1 MNITIT
7 FIILLL
13 ALLFSPLEAK
23 CRSRCRERRRQQY
36 AIRAARAQA
45 EKARAQAAQEKH
57 IEDSRTSASI
67 SILHS
72 DYYYRIKAPFYKSLC
87 SVIENSFSLQTD
99 KPVLERGAKFTQ
111 ILSQDV
117 KDIISKNVTNWY
129 TVKIYTKEN
138 FPNTYRDNNMNIT
151 RNFDDIIQYY
161 TEQCYVET
169 SFLFE
174 ICLLLATL
182 LFGVFFL
189 FPF

>member
-13 ALLFSPLEAK
+13 ALLFLSLEARCSS
-23 CRSRCRERRRQQY
+23 CRKRRRRRVREM
-36 AIRAARAQA
+36 RAAIALVL
-45 EKARAQAAQEKH
+45 QEKH
-57 IEDSRTSASI
+57 VEQALNADSI

-72 DYYYRIKAPFYKSLC
+72 DYYYKTKAPFYKPLC
-87 SVIENSFSLQTD
+87 TVIENSFSLQTD

-151 RNFDDIIQYY
+151 KNFDDVIQYY

-169 SFLFE
+169 TFLFE
-174 ICLLLATL
+174 MCLLLIAL
-182 LFGVFFL
+182 LFGMFFL
-189 FPF
+189 FPFYN